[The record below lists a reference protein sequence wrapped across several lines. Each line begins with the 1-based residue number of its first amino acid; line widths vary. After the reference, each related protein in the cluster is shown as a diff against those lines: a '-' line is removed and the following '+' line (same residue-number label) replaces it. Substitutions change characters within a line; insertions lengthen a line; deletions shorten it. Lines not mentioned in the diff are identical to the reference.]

1 MDSVTLKDY
10 SYVHVRHLC
19 RVTTTPDRTHHHCS
33 YFNIVRH
40 INLHIVNDMA
50 SMLLHGWSVSSV
62 SVTLGAGNPDHAAG
76 GGGAGAL
83 NADEEQFQLQVRD
96 LRYTSRFTSARLHKC
111 TGVGA

>member
-1 MDSVTLKDY
+1 
-10 SYVHVRHLC
+10 
-19 RVTTTPDRTHHHCS
+19 
-33 YFNIVRH
+33 
-40 INLHIVNDMA
+40 
-50 SMLLHGWSVSSV
+50 MLLHGWSVSSV

-111 TGVGA
+111 TGVGARLCVLEVCRRNLPVLNAVQVSLTFSLL